1 MYSLNV
7 PVPGHVA
14 RVASDIAR
22 NLPAAHARTRGEH
35 TLGVKRLRTDGDV
48 AYSRLEAKVRDLLVG
63 QPTFE
68 LSVTDVDYFEHPPT
82 GTAPVVHLTVESP
95 GLVALHEQLADAF
108 EPLDDIEGDG
118 YNPHVTIARGG
129 RLETA
134 KRVCE
139 REIEPV
145 TWTASELIFWDA
157 KHRQPVSSLSLP
169 A

>member
-7 PVPGHVA
+7 PVPGQVA
-14 RVASDIAR
+14 RIASDIAR
-22 NLPAAHARTRGEH
+22 ELPAARARARGEH
-35 TLGVKRLRTDGDV
+35 TLGVKRLGTDQDI
-48 AYSRLEAKVRDLLVG
+48 AYSRLEAKVRDLLGG

-68 LSVTDVDYFEHPPT
+68 LCVTEVDYFVDPPT

-95 GLVALHEQLADAF
+95 GLVALHEQLANVF
-108 EPLDDIEGDG
+108 EPREGIEGDG
-118 YNPHVTIARGG
+118 YNPHVTVARGG

-139 REIEPV
+139 RDIEPV

-157 KHRQPVSSLSLP
+157 IHKKPVSTVSLP
-169 A
+169 V